1 MPLRP
6 DNPSDD
12 RPSFDVPIIRGP
24 LSEVEALAKKE
35 QAYKDWQ
42 IKFQQGQRRT
52 NWLIVI
58 LTLISAGAAIYS
70 ATQAQKANE
79 LNAKII
85 KGGSAAFFD
94 PTFVFSASGGYVD
107 IGFQNQGKVLARN
120 FASDLIISRKSVPG
134 LAAFGKIQKI
144 SLRKGAIQPVRPS
157 LGQTVQLDDFSDGEK
172 QRIEQTAEIIAIED
186 SYEYDNGFGDIV
198 REPICFW
205 YVDLRPPGGGG
216 SSGFMACED
225 AKAAITRMHSN

>member
-1 MPLRP
+1 MPDIPILSGP
-6 DNPSDD
+6 PSHAEKD
-12 RPSFDVPIIRGP
+12 
-24 LSEVEALAKKE
+24 
-35 QAYKDWQ
+35 KDWQ
-42 IKFQQGQRRT
+42 VRLQNNQLWS
-52 NWLIVI
+52 NWTMAV
-58 LTLISAGAAIYS
+58 LTLFVALFTGYS
-70 ATQAQKANE
+70 SCQAQKSNT

-85 KGGSAAFFD
+85 KGGLAAFFD

-107 IGFQNQGKVLARN
+107 ISFQNQGKVLARN

-134 LAAFGKIQKI
+134 LTAFGKIQQI

-172 QRIEQTAEIIAIED
+172 QRIEQTAEIIVIEG